1 MPVEILFRDGFDH
14 YNNQTDFQA
23 VYTVDAFRGF
33 VAGRTD
39 GLAFYGGF
47 YLGNFGS
54 LADLTVSVA
63 ANPAGS
69 LPVIQM
75 MDSATNEPLL
85 RADFSNS
92 NVVMITA
99 NRSTTNYNIPIIP
112 VGSWSHIAVR
122 VITGAGGSVEI
133 ILNGN
138 NVILPSTPLN
148 IQTPDGVTQINKV
161 AWLST
166 ADNCYYDDL
175 VVATGGFPG
184 DLHIHTDFPVSDVAL
199 TMTPLSGTSGY
210 AMVDEVAMDSDT
222 SYVSASAVGQEIMCG
237 FTPITLTPGSTVVEL
252 SMVSATRKTDGGTS
266 TYTHQVTQGSTTASG
281 VPAPQ
286 GTSYGYSTDSFGA
299 NDPTGAAWTA
309 ATINSA
315 SYGGVRSA

>member
-23 VYTVDAFRGF
+23 VYAVQTFRGF

-47 YLGNFGS
+47 FLGNIGS

-63 ANPAGS
+63 ANPATS
-69 LPVIQM
+69 LPSIEM
-75 MDSATNEPLL
+75 MDAATNETLL
-85 RADFSNS
+85 RADFSTS
-92 NVVMITA
+92 NIVSILA
-99 NRSTTNYNIPIIP
+99 NNITTNYNIPIIP

-161 AWLST
+161 GCTSAN
-166 ADNCYYDDL
+166 DQCDYDDF

-266 TYTHQVTQGSTTASG
+266 TYTHQVMQGSTTASG

-286 GTSYGYSTDSFGA
+286 STSYGYNTDTFGA

>member
-14 YNNQTDFQA
+14 YNNQTDLQA
-23 VYTVDAFRGF
+23 VYAVEIFRGL
-33 VAGRTD
+33 VAGRID

-47 YLGNFGS
+47 YLGNIGS
-54 LADLTVSVA
+54 LTDLTVSVA
-63 ANPAGS
+63 AYPGS

-75 MDSATNEPLL
+75 MDSASNETLL

-99 NRSTTNYNIPIIP
+99 NNKTTNYNIPIIP
-112 VGSWSHIAVR
+112 VGSWSHVAVR

-148 IQTPDGVTQINKV
+148 IQTPDGVTTINKV
-161 AWLST
+161 GCT
-166 ADNCYYDDL
+166 ASFDQCNYDDL

-237 FTPITLTPGSTVVEL
+237 FTPITLPPGSTVVEL

-281 VPAPQ
+281 APAPQ
-286 GTSYGYSTDSFGA
+286 STSYGYNTDSFGA